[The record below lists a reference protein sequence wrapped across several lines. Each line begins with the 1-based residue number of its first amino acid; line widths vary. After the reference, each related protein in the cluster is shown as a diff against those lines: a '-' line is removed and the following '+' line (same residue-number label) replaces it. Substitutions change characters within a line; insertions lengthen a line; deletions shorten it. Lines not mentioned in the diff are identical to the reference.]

1 MSAASPHSTSPRKR
15 CDHWIDAGLPL
26 EDIGGTLTQLDALW
40 TDDQVRMNERG
51 CDPDGRF
58 YCESMA
64 MTGHPGAGA
73 LYRLDPDRPLCV
85 VLKTCHR
92 LERT

>member
-51 CDPDGRF
+51 CDPGGRF

-64 MTGHPGAGA
+64 ITGIPA
-73 LYRLDPDRPLCV
+73 LARCTDLIPTAPCA
-85 VLKTCHR
+85 
-92 LERT
+92 